1 MLAESRGAAAPRRIF
16 LAPPR
21 LARIRLLVG
30 IGAAALCGCASVGY
44 LTQAAHGEWQLL
56 HQRQPI
62 PRLIADP
69 STPPTLRARLQ
80 LVERARQFAVTD
92 LSLPDNRSYRSY
104 TDLRR
109 PYVVWNVVAAPKF
122 SVQPLRWCFPI
133 SGCVDYR
140 GYFHERSAR
149 AFAARLAARGD
160 DVRVGGVTAY
170 STLGHFADPVLSTM
184 LRYGNLDLV
193 GTIFHELAHQ
203 LYYVPGDSE
212 FDESFAMT
220 VETEGLSRWLAMLG
234 RSGELENYSAE
245 QRLQDAVDQ
254 VFAAARNEL
263 KRLYAMPLPAAQMLA
278 RKQAVLRAAGERVLS
293 LEHQMHQRSGYDDW
307 IASGLNNADLAAT
320 GTYSDCVPGF
330 ERLLRQNHDDLPLF
344 YAAVRRIG
352 RDPRARHALCHAGAL
367 SASAPATAAPV
378 PAD

>member
-1 MLAESRGAAAPRRIF
+1 MLAESRGAAGRRRI
-16 LAPPR
+16 
-21 LARIRLLVG
+21 LLTRYHPLV
-30 IGAAALCGCASVGY
+30 IAAAVAAAALSGCASVGY
-44 LTQAAHGEWQLL
+44 LTQAAHGEWRLL
-56 HQRQPI
+56 HERQPI
-62 PRLIADP
+62 ARVIANPD
-69 STPPTLRARLQ
+69 TPPTLRARLQ
-80 LVERARQFAVTD
+80 LVERARQFAVTQ
-92 LSLPDNRSYRSY
+92 LALPDNRSYRSY

-109 PYVVWNVVAAPKF
+109 PFVVWNVVAAPEF

-149 AFAARLAARGD
+149 VFAARLAARGD

-184 LRYGNLDLV
+184 LRYDNLDLV
-193 GTIFHELAHQ
+193 GTLFHELAHQ

-220 VETEGLSRWLAMLG
+220 VEAEGLSRWLAMLG
-234 RSGELENYSAE
+234 RSGELKNYSAE

-254 VFAAARNEL
+254 LFAQARAQL
-263 KRLYAMPLPAAQMLA
+263 KQLYAMPLPLTQKRA
-278 RKQAVLRAAGERVLS
+278 RKRAILQATGQRVLS
-293 LEHQMHQRSGYDDW
+293 LEHRSHLSSGYDEW
-307 IASGLNNADLAAT
+307 IASGLNNADLASA

-330 ERLLRQNHDDLPLF
+330 ERLLRQNHDQLPLF

-352 RDPRARHALCHAGAL
+352 RDPSARHALCARPPAGAGE
-367 SASAPATAAPV
+367 PV
-378 PAD
+378 PVQEGVAP

>member
-1 MLAESRGAAAPRRIF
+1 
-16 LAPPR
+16 
-21 LARIRLLVG
+21 
-30 IGAAALCGCASVGY
+30 
-44 LTQAAHGEWQLL
+44 
-56 HQRQPI
+56 
-62 PRLIADP
+62 
-69 STPPTLRARLQ
+69 
-80 LVERARQFAVTD
+80 
-92 LSLPDNRSYRSY
+92 
-104 TDLRR
+104 
-109 PYVVWNVVAAPKF
+109 VAAPKF

-160 DVRVGGVTAY
+160 DVRVAGVTAY

-184 LRYGNLDLV
+184 LRYDDLDLV

-220 VETEGLSRWLAMLG
+220 VEAEGLSRWLAKLG
-234 RSGELENYSAE
+234 RSGELENYSAG

-254 VFAAARNEL
+254 VFAAARNQL

-278 RKQAVLRAAGERVLS
+278 RKQAILRAAGDRVLL
-293 LEHQMHQRSGYDDW
+293 LEHQAHLHSGYDDW
-307 IASGLNNADLAAT
+307 IASGLNNADLAAA

-330 ERLLRQNHDDLPLF
+330 ERLLQQNHGQLPLF

-352 RDPRARHALCHAGAL
+352 PDPRARRALCRAPGAAGQAL
-367 SASAPATAAPV
+367 NAAGPATRAQV

>member
-1 MLAESRGAAAPRRIF
+1 MLAESRGAAAPRRISLTRLRPL
-16 LAPPR
+16 LAIT
-21 LARIRLLVG
+21 A
-30 IGAAALCGCASVGY
+30 AAALCGCASLGY

-56 HQRQPI
+56 HERQPI
-62 PRLIADP
+62 PRVIANP
-69 STPPTLRARLQ
+69 GTPPALKSRLQ

-92 LSLPDNRSYRSY
+92 LGLPDNRSYRSY
-104 TDLRR
+104 TDLHR

-122 SVQPLRWCFPI
+122 SVRPLRWCFPI

-184 LRYGNLDLV
+184 LRYDNLDLV

-220 VETEGLSRWLAMLG
+220 VEVEGLSRWLAMQG
-234 RSGELENYSAE
+234 RSGELEVYSTQ

-254 VFAAARNEL
+254 VFADARSQL
-263 KRLYAMPLPAAQMLA
+263 KLLYAMPLPAAQMLS
-278 RKQAVLRAAGERVLS
+278 RKRAILQAAGKRVLL
-293 LEHQMHQRSGYDDW
+293 LEHQAHLRSGYDAW
-307 IASGLNNADLAAT
+307 IASGLNNADLAAA

-330 ERLLRQNHDDLPLF
+330 QRLLRQNHGRLPQF

-352 RDPRARHALCHAGAL
+352 RDPHARRALCREPVGTQALSGAESATRAR
-367 SASAPATAAPV
+367 APA
-378 PAD
+378 D